1 MKIRLSACSPSLS
14 VSLSLSLSISH
25 SLSLSLSLFLYL
37 SLSLPLSLTLSY
49 FYSLSVYHYTSFAL
63 LTCSHFAV
71 LHLVS
76 VVTESTRHCC
86 RLTCNPRNRAASST
100 IPPRAQLTMRTPSLH
115 FAIESSPISDDDE
128 DDESVKCR
136 GQRSTEY

>member
-14 VSLSLSLSISH
+14 LFLSLSLSLSPLSLTLSLSLFLSLSVSH
-25 SLSLSLSLFLYL
+25 SLSLSKSLSLSLSLSV
-37 SLSLPLSLTLSY
+37 SLSLCLSLHIVCL
-49 FYSLSVYHYTSFAL
+49 ANL
-63 LTCSHFAV
+63 LTLC
-71 LHLVS
+71 
-76 VVTESTRHCC
+76 CC